1 MTARRLPPLNSLRA
15 FEAAARR
22 GSFTGAAQE
31 LGVTQSAIS
40 RHVLQL
46 EASVGSALC
55 ARMRRGIELTV
66 EGAAY
71 AAVLRTAFD
80 QIEQQTRRL
89 TSKPSANT
97 LRLKLPPTFAIRWL
111 VPRLARFHAVNR
123 QIDVQITTSHQNVE
137 FGREDID
144 VCIHWGP
151 QPLPGTQCRPLFGEI
166 LLPVCSPALLTRS
179 QRPEQPADLAR
190 HVLLCSM
197 HRPDDWPIWLAE
209 AGVADIDGN
218 EGLKFE
224 NSALAYQAAIDD
236 RRRAQRAFVEDDLR
250 SGRLVELFNLRAPT
264 GNVYYLAYPAQ
275 ERPSTKI
282 RAFEDWIVR
291 EALVLEEALPA

>member
-1 MTARRLPPLNSLRA
+1 
-15 FEAAARR
+15 
-22 GSFTGAAQE
+22 
-31 LGVTQSAIS
+31 
-40 RHVLQL
+40 
-46 EASVGSALC
+46 
-55 ARMRRGIELTV
+55 
-66 EGAAY
+66 
-71 AAVLRTAFD
+71 
-80 QIEQQTRRL
+80 
-89 TSKPSANT
+89 
-97 LRLKLPPTFAIRWL
+97 
-111 VPRLARFHAVNR
+111 
-123 QIDVQITTSHQNVE
+123 
-137 FGREDID
+137 
-144 VCIHWGP
+144 
-151 QPLPGTQCRPLFGEI
+151 
-166 LLPVCSPALLTRS
+166 
-179 QRPEQPADLAR
+179 
-190 HVLLCSM
+190 M

-236 RRRAQRAFVEDDLR
+236 LGIVVAQRAFVEDDLR